1 MSNVLEQVLASFNVV
16 MLAYLV
22 AITLVYTI
30 LMIVGWCAI
39 NDYVRRRPLRDY
51 GFVGRSPMTLPVS
64 ILAPAYNEA
73 PVITAALRALL
84 DSQFVQFEVVV
95 VNDGSTDETL
105 EVLKEDFEL
114 VEVDRVPSAAIE
126 TKSIRAI
133 FVSRTEPRLV
143 VVDKENGGKADSLN
157 AGIRYA
163 RFPLFCAIDAD
174 TLLDTGALSRLV
186 WEFQSFPE
194 TVAVGGIVRV
204 LNGSTVR
211 DGRLVEICTPK
222 SFVENVQVLEYLRA
236 FLGGRIGWSRIG
248 MLLIISGAFGL
259 FRRDVVVAA
268 GGYDTTTV
276 GEDAELVLRLHR
288 YRRQR
293 GEPCR
298 ITFFPDPICWTEA
311 PATFR
316 VLARQRDRWQRGLM
330 EMLWRHRV
338 MFANPRYGRLGL
350 VAVPYYVV
358 FEMFGPLIEF
368 LGYVA
373 LIVSAALGLVSPVLT
388 ALILGLAVTYG
399 LILSFGAVLMEERAF
414 RRYPGGRD
422 LRRLITVAILENFG
436 YRQFMVLIR
445 ARAWWTLLRKR
456 SGWGEMTRAGF
467 RTTPETSVDV
477 HHDVSGPAK

>member
-1 MSNVLEQVLASFNVV
+1 MTHGIERLLATFNVV
-16 MLAYLV
+16 MLGYLV
-22 AITLVYTI
+22 VITAVYTV
-30 LMIVGWCAI
+30 LMIVGWHAI

-73 PVITAALRALL
+73 PVIAAALRALL
-84 DSQFVQFEVVV
+84 ESQFVQFEIVV

-105 EVLKEDFEL
+105 AVLHSEFEL
-114 VEVDRVPSAAIE
+114 VEVERVPNAAIV
-126 TKSIRAI
+126 TKRVRAV

-143 VVDKENGGKADSLN
+143 VIDKENGGKADSLN

-163 RFPLFCAIDAD
+163 RYPLFCAIDAD
-174 TLLDTGALSRLV
+174 TLLDPCALSRLV

-211 DGRLVEICTPK
+211 DGRLVEIRTPH

-236 FLGGRIGWSRIG
+236 FLGGRIGWSRLG

-259 FRRDVVVAA
+259 FRRDLVVAV

-293 GEPCR
+293 GEACR

-311 PATFR
+311 PSSLR
-316 VLARQRDRWQRGLM
+316 VLTRQRDRWQRGLM
-330 EMLWRHRV
+330 EMLWRHRI
-338 MFANPRYGRLGL
+338 MFANPRYGRVGL

-358 FEMFGPLIEF
+358 FEMVGPMIEF

-373 LIVSAALGLVSPVLT
+373 LVVSGALGLVSPVL
-388 ALILGLAVTYG
+388 AAVILGLAVTYG

-414 RRYPGGRD
+414 RRYPTGRD
-422 LRRLITVAILENFG
+422 LRRLITVAVLENLG
-436 YRQFMVLIR
+436 YRQLMVVVR

-467 RTTPETSVDV
+467 GTPPVVQAVV
-477 HHDVSGPAK
+477 HEEALIAG